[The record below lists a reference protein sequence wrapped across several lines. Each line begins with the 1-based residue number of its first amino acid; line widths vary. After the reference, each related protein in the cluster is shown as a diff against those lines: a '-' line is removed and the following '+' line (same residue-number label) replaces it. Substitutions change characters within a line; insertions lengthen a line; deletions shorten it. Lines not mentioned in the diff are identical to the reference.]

1 MIKRMLAGLMA
12 AFALS
17 CFAAAVDAN
26 KATRAELESIKGI
39 GPAISESILDE
50 RRNGA
55 FKDWQDMIGRV
66 KGVSHNSAAKFSAEG
81 LTVNGRPYR
90 SATAAAKQD
99 DKASAADARASAG
112 MLAPE

>member
-1 MIKRMLAGLMA
+1 MIKRMLAGLLA

-26 KATRAELESIKGI
+26 KATRAELESVKGI
-39 GPAISESILDE
+39 GPSIAERILDA

-66 KGVSHNSAAKFSAEG
+66 KGVSHNSAAMFSAEG
-81 LTVNGRPYR
+81 LTVNGEPDRGAMP
-90 SATAAAKQD
+90 AAKQH
-99 DKASAADARASAG
+99 DKAKAADALASAP
-112 MLAPE
+112 AK

>member
-1 MIKRMLAGLMA
+1 MIKRMLAGMLA

-26 KATRAELESIKGI
+26 KATRAELESVKGI
-39 GPAISESILDE
+39 GPSIAESILDE

-81 LTVNGRPYR
+81 LTVNGEPYR
-90 SATAAAKQD
+90 GAMPAAKQSNRA
-99 DKASAADARASAG
+99 KTAEAQASA
-112 MLAPE
+112 PVK

>member
-1 MIKRMLAGLMA
+1 MIKRMLAGMLA

-26 KATRAELESIKGI
+26 KATRAELESVKGI
-39 GPAISESILDE
+39 GPSISESILDE

-81 LTVNGRPYR
+81 LTVNGEPYR
-90 SATAAAKQD
+90 GAMPAAKQGNR
-99 DKASAADARASAG
+99 AEAADAQASAP
-112 MLAPE
+112 AK